1 MVAECLYGHESEGV
15 LGVNDVTACVHF
27 IDLTGAVHDGD
38 GGAVVADGGQLDG
51 LLQSSDARIDGLDV
65 AVARRVGVVSG
76 EARLHYCHDVAVGL
90 HFLLFL

>member
-1 MVAECLYGHESEGV
+1 MVAECLDGHESEGV
-15 LGVNDVTACVHF
+15 LCVNDVTACVHV

-51 LLQSSDARIDGLDV
+51 LLQSSDARIDGLVV
-65 AVARRVGVVSG
+65 AVGVVSG